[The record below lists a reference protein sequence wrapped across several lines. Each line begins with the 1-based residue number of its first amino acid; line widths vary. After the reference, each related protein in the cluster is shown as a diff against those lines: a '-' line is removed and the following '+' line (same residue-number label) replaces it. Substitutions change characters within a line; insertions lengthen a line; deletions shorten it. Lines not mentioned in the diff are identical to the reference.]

1 MTHGTDLHTL
11 FINDVNPLR
20 VPKHGMGMIYVL
32 YSLSKPYILHLI
44 TYEYHHKSDV
54 YPPMSMS
61 MKSYLNQGLGKEVH
75 SGVPL

>member
-1 MTHGTDLHTL
+1 
-11 FINDVNPLR
+11 
-20 VPKHGMGMIYVL
+20 MIYVL